1 MNMTNE
7 QIFNFI
13 ESRYQADSFNLNQ
26 NYTITRVREGLN
38 YIGYRVTLQS
48 VYPLSTFIIVTHTK
62 VKGVYSITF
71 GADFIERNNFTLP
84 QFTSLFT
91 QHN

>member
-1 MNMTNE
+1 MTNE

-13 ESRYQADSFNLNQ
+13 ESRYQADSFNLNK
-26 NYTITRVREGLN
+26 NYTISRHREGLN

-48 VYPLSTFIIVTHTK
+48 VYPLSTFTIVTHVK
-62 VKGVYSITF
+62 VKGVYSIVY

-84 QFTSLFT
+84 QFQSLFT